1 MKTKKPASR
10 SYAKAAAARLRE
22 QKALLATLLAALSAG
37 SAKAALNWSDATVAA
52 GDIVGKT
59 DGTTTTVVQGSD
71 KGVINWNGFN
81 LDATD
86 VMNLLNGAAGQTLI
100 RDVNTTSAVSS
111 ILGTINATGSLFIA
125 NPNGVIIGSGAAI
138 NVGQQFL
145 AAAADIN
152 PADFM
157 NGTYKFTV
165 GTGEVWN
172 VGAIKAGAD
181 VILVGAKVV
190 NAGTVQ
196 AADQIAFGG
205 FGKTPVTV
213 ADNVAGGSISF
224 ALDSVATGGTV
235 VNTGTVQNAA
245 GPAIAIT
252 AATGSFTARK
262 DDGTGT
268 GTVTNVSVADIAGD
282 PTFGINAAAGSAG
295 PAAVA
300 GTSGIDIQSAGDV
313 ELGSSGT
320 VSGGAVTIDATG
332 NVGLVTNH
340 TAPAGSGLSSVVEDT
355 LAGALSAAN
364 GSIDVDGATVTLA
377 GATAGTDVTIDG
389 TGQVTLTGA
398 VSGASVAVKGTG
410 VDAAG
415 QTLMAT
421 GGDLTV
427 NGQTGDV
434 TTGTLSATGNVD
446 VDGAAVTVAG
456 VTDGAAVTIDG
467 TGQVTLTGNVNG
479 ATVAVTGTGVDA
491 TGQTLTA
498 TAGDLTVNGKT
509 GDVTAGTL
517 SATGN
522 VDVDGA
528 TVTVAGVTDGTDV
541 TIDGTGQVTVGA
553 VTSDSAEITTASV
566 LRSMARRMLPAR

>member
-37 SAKAALNWSDATVAA
+37 SAKAALNWSNATVAA

-71 KGVINWNGFN
+71 KGVINWDGFN
-81 LDATD
+81 LDAAD

-100 RDVNTTSAVSS
+100 RDVNTSSAVSS

-145 AAAADIN
+145 AAAADID

-157 NGTYKFTV
+157 SGTYKFTV

-205 FGKTPVTV
+205 FGGFGETPVTV
-213 ADNVAGGSISF
+213 AKDVAGGTISF
-224 ALDSVATGGTV
+224 ALDPVATGGTV

-245 GPAIAIT
+245 GPAIAI
-252 AATGSFTARK
+252 ASATGTDYSGKTQ
-262 DDGTGT
+262 DGTTVSNVDVTASGSVFAANAAV
-268 GTVTNVSVADIAGD
+268 GTVDSV
-282 PTFGINAAAGSAG
+282 
-295 PAAVA
+295 AVA

-446 VDGAAVTVAG
+446 VTAG
-456 VTDGAAVTIDG
+456 TDVTIDG
-467 TGQVTLTGNVNG
+467 TDAVEVGAVTAESAAITGSGVTVTG
-479 ATVAVTGTGVDA
+479 AATVTGALAIDAKDQMADIDAALTAGSLSVTGTGVDA

-509 GDVTAGTL
+509 GNV
-517 SATGN
+517 ATGM
-522 VDVDGA
+522 
-528 TVTVAGVTDGTDV
+528 
-541 TIDGTGQVTVGA
+541 
-553 VTSDSAEITTASV
+553 
-566 LRSMARRMLPAR
+566 LR

>member
-37 SAKAALNWSDATVAA
+37 SAKAALNWSNATVAA

-71 KGVINWNGFN
+71 KGVINWDGFN
-81 LDATD
+81 LDAAD

-100 RDVNTTSAVSS
+100 RDVNASSAVSS

-145 AAAADIN
+145 AAAADID

-157 NGTYKFTV
+157 SGTYKFTV

-245 GPAIAIT
+245 GPAIVIT
-252 AATGSFTARK
+252 AATGIDYSGKTQNGAEVSNVDVTAS
-262 DDGTGT
+262 G
-268 GTVTNVSVADIAGD
+268 SVFAA
-282 PTFGINAAAGSAG
+282 NAAAGTVDSV
-295 PAAVA
+295 AVA

-313 ELGSSGT
+313 ELGSFGT

-389 TGQVTLTGA
+389 TGQVTLTGN
-398 VSGASVAVKGTG
+398 VS
-410 VDAAG
+410 
-415 QTLMAT
+415 
-421 GGDLTV
+421 
-427 NGQTGDV
+427 
-434 TTGTLSATGNVD
+434 
-446 VDGAAVTVAG
+446 
-456 VTDGAAVTIDG
+456 
-467 TGQVTLTGNVNG
+467 G

-509 GDVTAGTL
+509 GE
-517 SATGN
+517 TGN

-541 TIDGTGQVTVGA
+541 TIDGTEKVTVGA
-553 VTSDSAEITTASV
+553 VTSDSAEINGVGVEVNGAANVTGALTINADAQVADINAGLTGATVSVTGTGVDATGQALTA
-566 LRSMARRMLPAR
+566 MLPAKP

>member
-37 SAKAALNWSDATVAA
+37 SAKAALNWSNATVAA

-71 KGVINWNGFN
+71 KGVINWDGFN
-81 LDATD
+81 LDAAD

-100 RDVNTTSAVSS
+100 RDVNTSSAVSS

-145 AAAADIN
+145 AAAADID

-157 NGTYKFTV
+157 SGTYKFTV

-205 FGKTPVTV
+205 FGGFGETPVTV
-213 ADNVAGGSISF
+213 AKDVAGGTISF
-224 ALDSVATGGTV
+224 ALDPVATGGTV

-245 GPAIAIT
+245 GPAIAI
-252 AATGSFTARK
+252 ASATGTDYSGKTQ
-262 DDGTGT
+262 DGTTVSNVDVTASGSVFAANAAV
-268 GTVTNVSVADIAGD
+268 GTVDSV
-282 PTFGINAAAGSAG
+282 
-295 PAAVA
+295 AVA

-446 VDGAAVTVAG
+446 VDGAAVTLA
-456 VTDGAAVTIDG
+456 
-467 TGQVTLTGNVNG
+467 
-479 ATVAVTGTGVDA
+479 
-491 TGQTLTA
+491 
-498 TAGDLTVNGKT
+498 
-509 GDVTAGTL
+509 DVTA
-517 SATGN
+517 
-522 VDVDGA
+522 
-528 TVTVAGVTDGTDV
+528 GTDV
-541 TIDGTGQVTVGA
+541 TIDGTDAVEVGA
-553 VTSDSAEITTASV
+553 VTAESAAYRRPGDRRQGSDGRYRCRPDGRLP
-566 LRSMARRMLPAR
+566 LRDGYRRGCHGSDPDGDGRRSDGQRQDWERGDRHAQRDGQCRRGRRGRDAGRCDGRDRRDD